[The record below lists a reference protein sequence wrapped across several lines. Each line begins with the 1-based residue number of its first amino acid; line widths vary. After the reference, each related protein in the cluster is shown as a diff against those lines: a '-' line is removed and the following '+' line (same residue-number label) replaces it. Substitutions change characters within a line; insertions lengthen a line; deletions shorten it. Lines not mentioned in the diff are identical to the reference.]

1 VINLKDISELYANGY
16 GNKRGSRINLWINED
31 VANCIK
37 DKAERNEMS
46 ISDLIRAALVYFVL
60 EEMIDNDKEVLLKKL
75 QSIEIKDLKEVIA
88 ILDTDHN
95 RNMKIKNVA
104 EKNIKTIGEKRE
116 MLNNMLEEYRNYVK
130 AG

>member
-1 VINLKDISELYANGY
+1 MINLKDISELYANGY